1 MTEKQIAE
9 YASLLVET
17 DAINSAYERYDACLW
32 VVNVEND
39 SLPGENWASHPRYHK
54 VMVSD
59 FGRIKINDKIA
70 DLFEMTSAYFQSKPK
85 ELPINKKTL
94 KRNGIGY
101 VGVYIGDC
109 KKLVYELVAETFIG
123 ARPSGAIIHHKSND
137 GYDNRPSNLVYVLSD
152 EHSKIHSAALCKKT
166 EYEPWV
172 IANLNI

>member
-9 YASLLVET
+9 YASLLVEAG
-17 DAINSAYERYDACLW
+17 DINAAYERYDACLW
-32 VVNVEND
+32 VVNVKND
-39 SLPGENWASHPRYHK
+39 SLPGENWTSHPRYHK

-85 ELPINKKTL
+85 ELPINKETL

-109 KKLVYELVAETFIG
+109 KKLVYELVAETFCG
-123 ARPSGAIIHHKSND
+123 PRPDGAIIHHKSDD
-137 GYDNRPSNLVYVLSD
+137 GYDNRPKNLVYILPAV
-152 EHSKIHSAALCKKT
+152 HRKIHSATSHKKT
-166 EYEPWV
+166 EYEPLV
-172 IANLNI
+172 I